1 MVNDE
6 HINKGKLDKIINEM
20 TDVVEKSQ
28 DEIFHINEA
37 AIQERNKLK
46 KELQETRSKA
56 IKYMNRVDKLNEKV
70 KMFKQKLSVVSQRF
84 DVYTEEDIRKVYDE
98 THRLQTELVVAE
110 KEEKVL
116 RQKRDELER
125 RIVQI
130 GSTIKY
136 AENISQKVSVVLNYL
151 YEDFSH
157 VQEVLQNAEEK
168 HHLSIKIIEA
178 QEMERKRLSRE
189 IHDGPAQMLANI
201 LIRSEI
207 ADLSLKK
214 GEIEKTFEDI
224 KSIRSNIQDSLEE
237 VRRIIYNLRPMSLD
251 DLGLFPVLEKHVNTM
266 ADYYDI
272 DIDLK
277 VLGDKRR
284 LNANYEV
291 AIFRLVQEALQNAI
305 SHSMSKKIHVIL
317 EMISEQINIIIRD
330 EGIGFNMKEKS
341 GDNSFGIIGMK
352 ERIELLEGKL
362 MIDSK
367 EGKGTTIRMNIP
379 YKR

>member
-1 MVNDE
+1 
-6 HINKGKLDKIINEM
+6 
-20 TDVVEKSQ
+20 
-28 DEIFHINEA
+28 
-37 AIQERNKLK
+37 
-46 KELQETRSKA
+46 
-56 IKYMNRVDKLNEKV
+56 
-70 KMFKQKLSVVSQRF
+70 
-84 DVYTEEDIRKVYDE
+84 
-98 THRLQTELVVAE
+98 
-110 KEEKVL
+110 
-116 RQKRDELER
+116 
-125 RIVQI
+125 
-130 GSTIKY
+130 IKY

-207 ADLSLKK
+207 ADLSFKK
-214 GEIEKTFEDI
+214 GEIEKTFEEI

-277 VLGDKRR
+277 ILGNKRR

-305 SHSMSKKIHVIL
+305 SHSMSKKIYVIL
-317 EMISEQINIIIRD
+317 EMTSEQINIIIRD
-330 EGIGFNMKEKS
+330 EGIGFDMREKS
-341 GDNSFGIIGMK
+341 GDNTYCIICMK
-352 ERIELLEGKL
+352 ERIKLREGETV
-362 MIDSK
+362 IDEK
-367 EGKGTTIRMNIP
+367 EGGGTNIRMNIT
-379 YKR
+379 YNRIYYSNTIIFNDFMYVFIKKTFQNRIMHLLCLVI

>member
-1 MVNDE
+1 
-6 HINKGKLDKIINEM
+6 M

-37 AIQERNKLK
+37 AIQERDKLK
-46 KELQETRSKA
+46 IELQETRNKA
-56 IKYMNRVDKLNEKV
+56 IVYINRVDNLNEKV
-70 KMFKQKLSVVSQRF
+70 KMFKQKLSIVSKQF
-84 DVYTEEDIRKVYDE
+84 DVYKEEDIRKVYDE
-98 THRLQTELVVAE
+98 THRLQTELAIAE
-110 KEEKVL
+110 KEEKTL

-151 YEDFSH
+151 YEDFSQ
-157 VQEVLQNAEEK
+157 VQEFLQTAEEK

-207 ADLSLKK
+207 VDLSLKK
-214 GEIEKTFEDI
+214 GDVEQTFEEI
-224 KSIRSNIQDSLEE
+224 KSIRKNIRDSLKE

-272 DIDLK
+272 DIEFK
-277 VLGDKRR
+277 VLGNKRR
-284 LNANYEV
+284 LNTNYEV

-305 SHSMSKKIHVIL
+305 SHSKSKKIHVIV
-317 EMISEQINIIIRD
+317 EMTSEQINIIIRD
-330 EGIGFNMKEKS
+330 EGIGFNMEKKKN
-341 GDNSFGIIGMK
+341 DNSFGIIGMK
-352 ERIELLEGKL
+352 ERIDLLEGKL
-362 MIDSK
+362 TIDSI

-379 YKR
+379 YNR

>member
-6 HINKGKLDKIINEM
+6 NINKGKLDKIINEM

-84 DVYTEEDIRKVYDE
+84 DVYTEEDIRKVYNE

-277 VLGDKRR
+277 ILGNKRR

-305 SHSMSKKIHVIL
+305 SHSMSKKIYVIL
-317 EMISEQINIIIRD
+317 EMTSEQINIIIRD
-330 EGIGFNMKEKS
+330 EGIGFDMKEKS